1 MIYDISREIFS
12 SEIYPGDPVP
22 AREFVMTFEK
32 EEPDVCQLTE
42 LTLGSHTGTHMDA
55 PRHFFETGKT
65 AAELDLS
72 KCIGSCQVL
81 SCPEQVTRQT
91 LEKGMGPDVTRLLLK
106 GAKELHEEAAQ
117 FLVERGILCVG
128 VESLSVAPLSS
139 PVKVHKLLL
148 GAEMILLEGLVL
160 EEVPEGRY
168 ELIALPLKMAELDGS
183 PVRAVLRELSV
194 G

>member
-12 SEIYPGDPVP
+12 TEIYPGDPVP
-22 AREFVMTFEK
+22 VRDFVMSFEK

-55 PRHFFETGKT
+55 PRHFFENGRT
-65 AAELDLS
+65 AAKLDLS
-72 KCIGSCQVL
+72 KCMGPCQVL
-81 SCPEQVTRQT
+81 SCPEKVSRQT
-91 LEKGMGPDVTRLLLK
+91 LEKSVGPDVQRLLLK
-106 GAKELHEEAAQ
+106 GAKELDEEAAK
-117 FLVERGILCVG
+117 FLVERGILCIG

-148 GAEMILLEGLVL
+148 GAEMIVLEGLVL

-168 ELIALPLKMAELDGS
+168 ELIALPLKMEELDGS

-194 G
+194 

>member
-32 EEPDVCQLTE
+32 KEPDVCQLTE

>member
-42 LTLGSHTGTHMDA
+42 LTLGSHTGTHMGA

>member
-72 KCIGSCQVL
+72 KCIGPCQVL

-160 EEVPEGRY
+160 EEVPEGCY

>member
-22 AREFVMTFEK
+22 AREFVMTF
-32 EEPDVCQLTE
+32 
-42 LTLGSHTGTHMDA
+42 
-55 PRHFFETGKT
+55 
-65 AAELDLS
+65 
-72 KCIGSCQVL
+72 
-81 SCPEQVTRQT
+81 
-91 LEKGMGPDVTRLLLK
+91 EKGMGPDVTRLLLK